1 MDDEDL
7 PTGEVLLRGLQNNS
21 EQAFER
27 IYNQYSAE
35 LIAFAAK
42 RLESLAEAKDIL
54 QDVFVDLWTRR
65 STLHIHTSLRAYLYT
80 TMRYKVIDHIRRN
93 VRGEYYARMVE
104 SIAIQS
110 DNSTLEQIL
119 YEDMNALVESEID
132 KLPGRTR
139 EVFLLSRYQ
148 HLTIREIAEEMQVSE
163 QTVKN
168 QLTTA
173 LHRLRPALG
182 GIITTL
188 VLLFI

>member
-1 MDDEDL
+1 MDEEDL
-7 PTGEVLLRGLQNNS
+7 PTAEVLLTDLKNGG
-21 EQAFER
+21 EQAFEQV
-27 IYNQYSAE
+27 YSQYSAE

-42 RLESLAEAKDIL
+42 RVESLSEAKDIL

-65 STLHIHTSLRAYLYT
+65 NTLEITTSLRAYLYA

-93 VRGEYYARMVE
+93 VRREYYAQMVE
-104 SIAIQS
+104 CLAART
-110 DNSTLEQIL
+110 DNSTLEQVL

-148 HLTIREIAEEMQVSE
+148 HLSIREIAEEMQVSE

-173 LHRLRPALG
+173 LRRLRPALG